1 MGNRD
6 DIQRAQAGRAT
17 WNMWARG
24 HRKNGTT
31 YDVDFSGEIIT
42 KRMFKGFI
50 FPGKVNFS
58 GARFPSKVSFRDAQ
72 FWGDANFAAATFLA
86 SQYLAERASKAGE
99 VWRARSSDAD

>member
-72 FWGDANFAAATFLA
+72 FRGDANFAAATFSRFA
-86 SQYLAERASKAGE
+86 IFS
-99 VWRARSSDAD
+99 RARF